1 MHFKMS
7 KVKMKMSE
15 DQHGMPSGSRLIQ
28 LCIDAVQHFIRK
40 RKKERQIEE
49 GGREGLEDQNVL
61 GQFD

>member
-1 MHFKMS
+1 
-7 KVKMKMSE
+7 MSE